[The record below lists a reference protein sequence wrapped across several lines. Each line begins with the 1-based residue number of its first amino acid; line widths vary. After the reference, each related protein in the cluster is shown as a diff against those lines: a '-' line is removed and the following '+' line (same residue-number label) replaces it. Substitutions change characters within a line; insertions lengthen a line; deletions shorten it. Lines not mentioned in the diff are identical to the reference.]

1 MFDDKNINQPTGATS
16 AIGDSP
22 AYNLITNITQRGGLF
37 GLEAV
42 HFAEFW
48 YNSQVLSNY
57 TWNVAPG
64 GNATLGRLS
73 SFYDGGD
80 ITSTGAVA
88 RARRSSSARI
98 GWATSRAGSNTP
110 PSRPSIRS
118 SAFPVTA
125 VPAYTPIQR
134 DFLNTAPE
142 AGLLYRLDDAW
153 QFRGRVGTGY
163 DAEHR
168 QPHRHAGGRERQQLA
183 ACAQT
188 NVGIDLGTDWTPDP
202 TLKLSVTGFY
212 EFFRNE
218 LVTQSPGAGLQNFT
232 FNVPKSVHR
241 DGIEWN
247 LKWRRRGT
255 YNDSEESRRALANQI
270 NYFLNVPLEEHYETL
285 RQLGLPAPVIE
296 PDYEVFRKKAD
307 RLARA
312 ALAAMAERDPE
323 SGAAHGHDRHRQLD
337 AKPYASGCAECKQLL
352 LDQLQQPAFLR
363 FIASSSNEHQYLL
376 FDMRTSCRAFYQSD
390 QPQRASSC

>member
-73 SFYDGGD
+73 SFYDGGHHVNW
-80 ITSTGAVA
+80 GG
-88 RARRSSSARI
+88 RAREEVKL
-98 GWATSRAGSNTP
+98 GPNWMGYVAGGVEYTTIAAVNTIF
-110 PSRPSIRS
+110 S
-118 SAFPVTA
+118 FPGGTA

-163 DAEHR
+163 GT
-168 QPHRHAGGRERQQLA
+168 PNIGNLTVTPAGVSGNNSQLA
-183 ACAQT
+183 AQT

-241 DGIEWN
+241 GMELNGI
-247 LKWRRRGT
+247 
-255 YNDSEESRRALANQI
+255 
-270 NYFLNVPLEEHYETL
+270 
-285 RQLGLPAPVIE
+285 
-296 PDYEVFRKKAD
+296 
-307 RLARA
+307 
-312 ALAAMAERDPE
+312 
-323 SGAAHGHDRHRQLD
+323 
-337 AKPYASGCAECKQLL
+337 
-352 LDQLQQPAFLR
+352 
-363 FIASSSNEHQYLL
+363 
-376 FDMRTSCRAFYQSD
+376 
-390 QPQRASSC
+390 